1 MVNVHLQA
9 RHKLKIGD
17 KEMKKYKIEIKD
29 DRTVNAV
36 NDKISGTSPNSDM
49 VCYGTN
55 YTNDDQLYNCVL
67 EYKKGFQVDSIQ
79 VYKLDQFT
87 IEDYRAHKKRFVS
100 ITDDYI
106 QVDGHRMKFKEKRG
120 YTYMCRKTFIGTE
133 DVTRFAALLANPFW
147 ICDAIDITRHVL
159 DNGKLVAN
167 F

>member
-1 MVNVHLQA
+1 
-9 RHKLKIGD
+9 
-17 KEMKKYKIEIKD
+17 MKRYKIEIKD
-29 DRTVNAV
+29 DSSAKAINEKIATITT
-36 NDKISGTSPNSDM
+36 NDHFLFR
-49 VCYGTN
+49 GTN

-67 EYKKGFQVDSIQ
+67 EYKEGFKVDSIR

-87 IEDYRAHKKRFVS
+87 IEDYRAHQKRFVS

-133 DVTRFAALLANPFW
+133 DVTRFAALLADPFW
-147 ICDAIDITRHVL
+147 ICAAIDITRHVL